1 MPTSASWVLWLQVWA
16 TTPGPRHEC
25 WNRYEVLIVF
35 YKKLCNSD
43 LFFSLWPK
51 IFFRGWGCGSVAK
64 SAGLNC
70 MKTWVQFLA
79 PHRASMITHPC
90 DLSAQ
95 GRGEALRV
103 ILGTT
108 LSLRPAWVTQRSC
121 LKEISLPFCCH
132 FVKVTQHWLPLSHR
146 AATSALFLPLSSSRL
161 NFRSD
166 CQAPLKKKNLT
177 AIIKGITPNSEIS
190 Y

>member
-1 MPTSASWVLWLQVWA
+1 
-16 TTPGPRHEC
+16 
-25 WNRYEVLIVF
+25 
-35 YKKLCNSD
+35 
-43 LFFSLWPK
+43 
-51 IFFRGWGCGSVAK
+51 
-64 SAGLNC
+64 
-70 MKTWVQFLA
+70 
-79 PHRASMITHPC
+79 MITHPC

-166 CQAPLKKKNLT
+166 CQAPLKKKKILLLSSKELHRIQKSVTKSHIRKQVLRSIVASQHTQLRVCGEDLLT
-177 AIIKGITPNSEIS
+177 RLYWMRWNKTKAVHLYFIRCEYCLNHSKDEEQASRLSIVLWIHL
-190 Y
+190 